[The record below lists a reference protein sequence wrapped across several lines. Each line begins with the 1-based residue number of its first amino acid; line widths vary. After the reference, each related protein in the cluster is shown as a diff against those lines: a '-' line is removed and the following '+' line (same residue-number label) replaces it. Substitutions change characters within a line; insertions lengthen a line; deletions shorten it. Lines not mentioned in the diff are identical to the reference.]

1 MRQLVS
7 ILLDNAMR
15 HSTGREVSL
24 TLSRDRGHTR
34 LTVVNEGEAIPEE
47 HRERLFERFYRV
59 DTARNG
65 EGKHYGLGL
74 AIAKSIVQS
83 HNGKMGVG
91 CRDGLVELAVR
102 IPCIDK

>member
-15 HSTGREVSL
+15 HSTGGEVSL
-24 TLSRDRGHTR
+24 TLSRDRGHAR

-47 HRERLFERFYRV
+47 QRERLFERFYRV

-65 EGKHYGLGL
+65 ESKHYGLGL
-74 AIAKSIVQS
+74 AIASQS
-83 HNGKMGVG
+83 CSPIRERSRSDAATGW
-91 CRDGLVELAVR
+91 LSL
-102 IPCIDK
+102 P